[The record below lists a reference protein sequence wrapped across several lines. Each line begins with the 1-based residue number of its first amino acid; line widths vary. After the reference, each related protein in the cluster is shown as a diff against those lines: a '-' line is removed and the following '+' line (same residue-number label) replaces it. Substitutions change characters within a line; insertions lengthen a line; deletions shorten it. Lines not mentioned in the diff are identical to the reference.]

1 MGGLDEPSN
10 IIELTIEEH
19 ALAHKELYEK
29 YGLLEDR
36 LAWKGLSGQIGK
48 EDILKEIYRQNG
60 KRCGKAN
67 IGRIPW
73 NKGVPMSEEQK
84 EKMRGPKTGKSGRYE
99 RTEYHRKI
107 LSDNGK
113 KPKSEITKQKLSDAA
128 KKQFDDPEARR
139 AVSERMKVRATCPH
153 CGYISNK
160 SCVTRHI
167 KSGACKL

>member
-1 MGGLDEPSN
+1 MSIYHKHHIVPLHMGGLDEPSN

-73 NKGVPMSEEQK
+73 NKGVPMPEEQK
-84 EKMRGPKTGKSGRYE
+84 EKMRGPKTEAHKKALRKPKKDTSKMGKYE
-99 RTEYHRKI
+99 RTPEIREKLRQAANKYYEM
-107 LSDNGK
+107 K
-113 KPKSEITKQKLSDAA
+113 KL
-128 KKQFDDPEARR
+128 
-139 AVSERMKVRATCPH
+139 
-153 CGYISNK
+153 
-160 SCVTRHI
+160 
-167 KSGACKL
+167 